1 MRQYWKDGFLL
12 LGLALGIFLLNKL
25 TGPISFLLLSTIV
38 LSIIFY
44 AATFGRDVGQS
55 GRSVGPLQAQVLKR
69 NLSRTRIVSMLFVFL
84 VFCISVKVLYDY
96 QRPGGSKPYFFNT
109 HHHAIK
115 NTGLAFR
122 DGFTLYSDTAQR
134 KGLWDTDGGQLDLKA
149 NGDALEL
156 NGTRFFIPVYAKR
169 EGGRDVLLNPQF
181 PAGLRTG
188 DFLEE
193 GLNRLSILE
202 IACKKDWKQDL
213 TDRYDISLRFT
224 SSDSTVVPAGQ
235 NKVEDIIQL
244 KNISLVRGMELKDLL
259 YAHESGENSAS
270 TVNLLRWLFPRDIYL
285 LRNHASGTNPESVQF
300 FIKPTDFDRGT
311 RLQVGGQTY
320 LAQSLPS
327 RVNMPLTKDASFYVG
342 IEHRQRSLRVISTG
356 SLDWLN
362 RSNGGYTHVL
372 NFEQVAFKN
381 ISDIEEKGQ
390 TLGSYNILY
399 LLNNLDNLSNQ
410 GENKLRE
417 GLLFHEDL
425 KENGLTNLGESY
437 LKFKND
443 LPGTPLD
450 VDVWTQDDRLI
461 RDEGSSI
468 QKYFAIQTESKSHAW
483 LFDIWDLDQEGNA
496 FTFDRQVVYLTLL
509 FLAIIAL
516 LYFAPS
522 ISLLAIETPF
532 WMILYSLVVFRLLL
546 LWRIATFPPLQNIN
560 SHELN
565 NTMRGFDISLPV
577 LGPVMP
583 IPFTVLLFLFLIG
596 LVYLS
601 RMPRFQA
608 FIQPRLDRFRFSIPA
623 FSQLKNPVWRH
634 AGVLILL
641 FVASQVLTVEFLN
654 RLLKIVGPTISYFYF
669 YHWSVRNEQDYS
681 YDWLKTT
688 RRQTPIWIDLFQVFV
703 RSNRF
708 FLSFVTLAYFFLV
721 DRGFGVIFLVF
732 LILQGALLSLTTG
745 SVGRTQDRLRMVRI
759 LLGYFLVLVFYLLIS
774 FKNLIHYLLEY
785 KQLVLILSLILIIVG
800 IQVLV
805 KKQER
810 FKRRAIG
817 FFGLLFLLVVL
828 PWTWD
833 PAEDFIEN
841 KIRHVRYRAS
851 ILNKPLTDVLLQH
864 EYRSGSERKIIETA
878 QNQWFIHSYLNQ
890 DPIVKSGINLQP
902 HFKKAVDFSTQTR
915 DVVLPRFVIAEFGS
929 LPMVLLLVLMAL
941 PLVMYLLRYKV
952 SSKGRLNPDALV
964 SVIALLLLFTIAII
978 VWLSATNRFVFFGQ
992 DFPLI
997 SLTSRVSLFIPMLV
1011 FFIVQTRNPYAQ
1023 GVSDADLSINFRR
1036 WLLFF
1041 GLTVLVI
1048 VVAGRSNKL
1057 NSTDFSLDLEKIAG
1071 KFETDVNEK
1080 FIAEQQKEGP
1090 NLRTI
1095 LSSSNTS
1102 TRDAYISKWL
1112 TAAAKNQAPQNWNEE
1127 FPIYLNSIL
1136 DFITSNPA
1144 RGFDTRSP
1152 VHFIEQNEVLKL
1164 ELNQYYQFEL
1174 PAYSREKVWKGDLV
1188 GDITPERVLKS
1199 GIESAYLDST
1209 LLGPN
1214 NTPLAVIWPDPAQS
1228 PYYILRRDPATG
1240 KKDLV
1245 YFDRSYGPQ
1254 LIREGD
1260 LLFYKQAS
1268 SGGYATWSISAA
1280 TRKFFAVNMTINGMQ
1295 RMVYPLGKSAPWV
1308 REWTQFV
1315 KRSRE
1320 RDPSRSLLAPAS
1332 INLDHGLTQ
1341 AVGNTLN
1348 KSLPIQLRK
1357 QPKSS
1362 RRVIFSVIG
1371 ADGDGRIRLLSDYAQ
1386 GRIILNPND
1395 EAAYAKKLE
1404 DEYFE
1409 RNNEISRLQ
1418 WGNWNLLHMKDG
1430 PGSSIKPM
1438 ILSAIMSQIKL
1449 EWNTLVFQ
1457 GNPLAEQ
1464 TPARKDPKLF
1474 KVERYAGH
1482 TFERPT
1488 WETNRVGA
1496 GTVNMEQYLSSS
1508 NNPYHTLIYF
1518 LGSYPVKQLRPY
1530 SSFRQFLPRSTS
1542 ADDYPLIRVDGDGPY
1557 TLPSKTGGGVGWP
1570 ALPSNKEYSHFTDPN
1585 SLMGVGLS
1593 NNFRLQ
1599 LGSANS
1605 DLSLRGHN
1613 EDFTKENIQL
1623 KSLPITW
1630 STPERSFFNLLECAD
1645 TSVTTNIY
1653 RGIRN
1658 PALGGGVFR
1667 LTPYDAINYYARLFN
1682 FDQNFNAS
1690 IDARS
1695 GPAREWQTLG
1705 SSWSG
1710 SGEFVEYLKGTT
1722 FKGMET
1728 TFSQGTAS
1736 PYFGISRGL
1745 LKGYRVFA
1753 KTGTTGSGSDD
1764 NSKRLVLVIVKD
1776 DPSLPFPKQKKYF
1789 LYFTVQNAYTDDSSD
1804 KFWFAAIYDT
1814 VLTQVLNSSS
1824 FKKYMN

>member
-1 MRQYWKDGFLL
+1 MRQYWKDGLIL

-44 AATFGRDVGQS
+44 AATFGRDVGQG

-84 VFCISVKVLYDY
+84 VFIISVKVLYDY
-96 QRPGGSKPYFFNT
+96 QRPGGSNPYFFNT

-122 DGFTLYSDTAQR
+122 GGFTLYSDTAQR
-134 KGLWDTDGGQLDLKA
+134 KGLWDADDGQLDLKA

-156 NGTRFFIPVYAKR
+156 NGTRFFIPVYEKR
-169 EGGRDVLLNPQF
+169 EGGRDLLLNPQF
-181 PAGLRTG
+181 PAGLRAG

-202 IACKKDWKQDL
+202 IACKKDWKQDP
-213 TDRYDISLRFT
+213 TDRYDITLQFT
-224 SSDSTVVPAGQ
+224 SSDSTVVPSGQ
-235 NKVEDIIQL
+235 KKVEDVIQL

-270 TVNLLRWLFPRDIYL
+270 TANLLRWLFPRDIYF
-285 LRNHASGTNPESVQF
+285 LRDRASTTSPESVQF
-300 FIKPTDFDRGT
+300 FIKPADFDPEM
-311 RLQVGGQTY
+311 RLQVGGQMY
-320 LAQSLPS
+320 NAQTIPE
-327 RVNMPLTKDASFYVG
+327 RIDMPLTKDISFYVG
-342 IEHRQRSLRVISTG
+342 LEHRQRSLRVTSTDP
-356 SLDWLN
+356 LDWLN
-362 RSNGGYTHVL
+362 RGNGGFTHVL
-372 NFEQVAFKN
+372 NFEQVAYRS

-399 LLNNLDNLSNQ
+399 LLNNLDNLSKQ

-425 KENGLTNLGESY
+425 KDNNLTNLGESY

-450 VDVWTQDDRLI
+450 VDVWTEGDRLI
-461 RDEGSSI
+461 RDEGASI
-468 QKYFAIQTESKSHAW
+468 RKYFAIQSSAKSHAW
-483 LFDIWDLDQEGNA
+483 LFDVWDLDKEGNA
-496 FTFDRQVVYLTLL
+496 FTFDRQVIYLTLL

-522 ISLLAIETPF
+522 ISLVAVETPF

-546 LWRIATFPPLQNIN
+546 LWRIATFPPLQQIN
-560 SHELN
+560 AHELN
-565 NTMRGFDISLPV
+565 NTLRGFDVSFPG

-583 IPFTVLLFLFLIG
+583 IPFTVFVFLALIG
-596 LVYLS
+596 LVFLS
-601 RMPRFQA
+601 RMPRFRQ
-608 FIQPRLDRFRFSIPA
+608 FIGPRINRLPDRIRMPGISY
-623 FSQLKNPVWRH
+623 LKNPVLRH
-634 AGVLILL
+634 GVVLILL
-641 FVASQVLTVEFLN
+641 FLAAQVLTIEFLN

-669 YHWSVRNEQDYS
+669 YHWSMRNEQDYS

-688 RRQTPIWIDLFQVFV
+688 RRQTPVWMDLFQVLV

-708 FLSFVTLAYFFLV
+708 FLSFATLLYFFLV

-745 SVGRTQDRLRMVRI
+745 SVGRTQDRLRRVRI
-759 LLGYFLVLVFYLLIS
+759 LLGYFLILLFYLLIS

-785 KQLVLILSLILIIVG
+785 KQFVLIVFLVLIIIG
-800 IQVLV
+800 IRVLV
-805 KKQER
+805 KNQAQY
-810 FKRRAIG
+810 KRPVIG
-817 FFGLLFLLVVL
+817 FFALLLVAAVL

-833 PAEDFIEN
+833 PANDIIEG

-851 ILNKPLTDVLLQH
+851 ILDKPLTDVLLQH

-964 SVIALLLLFTIAII
+964 SVIALLLLFTIAVI

-997 SLTSRVSLFIPMLV
+997 SLTSRVSLFIPMLI
-1011 FFIVQTRNPYAQ
+1011 FFIVQTRNPYAH
-1023 GVSDADLSINFRR
+1023 GTSADDLSINFRR

-1041 GLTVLVI
+1041 GLTVIVI

-1057 NSTDFSLDLEKIAG
+1057 NNTDFSLDLESIAG
-1071 KFETDVNEK
+1071 EFEAEVNDK
-1080 FIAEQQKEGP
+1080 FIAEQQKEGRK
-1090 NLRTI
+1090 LSDI
-1095 LSSSNTS
+1095 LSSSNRS

-1112 TAAAKNQAPQNWNEE
+1112 TAAKENQAPQNWDNK

-1136 DFITSNPA
+1136 DFITRNPA

-1152 VHFIEQNEVLKL
+1152 VHFIEQNDVLKL

-1188 GDITPERVLKS
+1188 GDMTPGLLFKTGV
-1199 GIESAYLDST
+1199 ESVFLDST
-1209 LLGPN
+1209 VMGRN
-1214 NTPLAVIWPDPAQS
+1214 SAPLAIIWPDPSQS
-1228 PYYILRRDPATG
+1228 PYYILRRDPSTG

-1260 LLFYKQAS
+1260 LLFYKKGPS
-1268 SGGYATWSISAA
+1268 SDYTTGSFSAA
-1280 TRKFFAVNMTINGMQ
+1280 TRKFFAVNMTINGVQ
-1295 RMVYPLGKSAPWV
+1295 RMVYPLGKAAPWV
-1308 REWTQFV
+1308 REWAQFV
-1315 KRSRE
+1315 KRIRE
-1320 RDPSRSLLAPAS
+1320 NDKSKSLVAPAP
-1332 INLDHGLTQ
+1332 INLDYDLSQ
-1341 AVGNTLN
+1341 VVGTTLN
-1348 KSLPIQLRK
+1348 KSLSAQLRK
-1357 QPKSS
+1357 QPKNS

-1386 GRIILNPND
+1386 GRVILNPND
-1395 EAAYAKKLE
+1395 EAAYSKKLE

-1409 RNNEISRLQ
+1409 RNNELSRVQ

-1438 ILSAIMSQIKL
+1438 ILSAIMSQHKL
-1449 EWNTLVFQ
+1449 EWDQLIFQ
-1457 GNPLAEQ
+1457 GNSQAEQ
-1464 TPARKDPKLF
+1464 IPAKKDPKLF
-1474 KVERYAGH
+1474 KVKQYAGH
-1482 TFERPT
+1482 LFEKPT
-1488 WETNRVGA
+1488 WETNRVGD
-1496 GTVNMEQYLSSS
+1496 GTINMETYLSSS

-1518 LGSYPVKQLRPY
+1518 LGSYNVRQLQRY
-1530 SSFRQFLPRSTS
+1530 TSFRQFLPKSTS
-1542 ADDYPLIRVDGDGPY
+1542 ADDYPRISLNGDGRY
-1557 TLPSKTGGGVGWP
+1557 TLPRLEVFAAQVVIVYGAGES
-1570 ALPSNKEYSHFTDPN
+1570 
-1585 SLMGVGLS
+1585 LS
-1593 NNFRLQ
+1593 NSRPVCLTCQPDHGAGTVLQ
-1599 LGSANS
+1599 
-1605 DLSLRGHN
+1605 
-1613 EDFTKENIQL
+1613 
-1623 KSLPITW
+1623 
-1630 STPERSFFNLLECAD
+1630 
-1645 TSVTTNIY
+1645 
-1653 RGIRN
+1653 
-1658 PALGGGVFR
+1658 
-1667 LTPYDAINYYARLFN
+1667 
-1682 FDQNFNAS
+1682 DQNCLHS
-1690 IDARS
+1690 
-1695 GPAREWQTLG
+1695 E
-1705 SSWSG
+1705 
-1710 SGEFVEYLKGTT
+1710 
-1722 FKGMET
+1722 
-1728 TFSQGTAS
+1728 
-1736 PYFGISRGL
+1736 
-1745 LKGYRVFA
+1745 
-1753 KTGTTGSGSDD
+1753 
-1764 NSKRLVLVIVKD
+1764 
-1776 DPSLPFPKQKKYF
+1776 
-1789 LYFTVQNAYTDDSSD
+1789 
-1804 KFWFAAIYDT
+1804 
-1814 VLTQVLNSSS
+1814 
-1824 FKKYMN
+1824 